1 MPEPFAPA
9 LGQTA
14 PAPGK
19 RLQFEGRL
27 LQFRGHSLQLPRKGI
42 SSWAIC
48 SSSWKKPPSPEPL
61 SPSPGKRLRLPAL
74 PSPAA
79 APGSGAEAGGG
90 AGRGGNVPR
99 SGGRRQS
106 GGSMERSCLPPL
118 EQEALEAWLDDHGD
132 FTRSYFVRKAT
143 REMVNA
149 WFAERVHTIPVC
161 KEGSKSQSAAACAC
175 HQPACAETTNSGTPA
190 RKISASEFDRPLRPI
205 FVKDSVGA
213 VSFLSDSEKKEQM
226 PLPSPRIET
235 SAGDQCSRLLELVK
249 DISSHL
255 DVTALCHKIFLHI
268 HELIAADRYSLFLVC
283 EDSSNEKFLV
293 SRLFDVAE
301 GSTLEEASNN
311 CIRLE
316 WNKGIVGH
324 VAAIG
329 QPLNIK
335 NAYEDPRFNAEVDQ
349 ITGYKTQSILCMPI
363 KNHREEVV
371 GVAQAINKKS
381 GIGGTFT
388 EQDEKDFA
396 AYLAFCGIVLHNAQL
411 YETSLLE
418 NRRNQVLLD
427 LASLIFEEQQ
437 SLEVILKKIAATII
451 SFMQVQRCTIFIVDE
466 DCTDSFSSVFHMEA
480 EELEDAAENL
490 KRDHDTNKIN
500 YMYAQYVKNTMEPLN
515 IPDVCK
521 DRRFPWTNDNAEN
534 VNQHIKSLLCTPIKN
549 GKKNKVI
556 GVCQLVNKMEENS
569 GKIKAFN
576 RNDEQFLEAF
586 VIFCGLGIQNT
597 QMYEAVERAM
607 AKQMV
612 TLEVLSY
619 HASAAEEETRELQAA
634 VVPSAQSLNLTDFYF
649 SDFELSDF
657 ETTLC
662 TIRMFT
668 DLNLVQNFQMKHEV
682 LCRWIL
688 SVKKNY
694 RKNVAYHNWRHAF
707 NTAQCMFAALKSGK
721 IQSKLTDLETLA
733 LLIATLSHDLDHRGV
748 NNSYIQRSEH
758 PLAQLYCHSIMEH
771 HHFDQCLMIL
781 NSPGNQILS
790 SLSIEEYKATLK
802 MIKQAI
808 LATDLALYI
817 KRRGE
822 FFELLRKKQF
832 NWEDPTQKELFLAML
847 MTACDL
853 SAITKPWPVQQR
865 IAELVATEFFDQGDK
880 ERKELNIEPTD
891 LMNREKKN
899 KIPSM
904 QVGFIDAV
912 CLQLY
917 EALTHVSEAC
927 YPLLDGCRKNRQKWQ
942 SLAEQQEKNL
952 INGESNQAKRN

>member
-1 MPEPFAPA
+1 M
-9 LGQTA
+9 
-14 PAPGK
+14 
-19 RLQFEGRL
+19 
-27 LQFRGHSLQLPRKGI
+27 LPK
-42 SSWAIC
+42 
-48 SSSWKKPPSPEPL
+48 
-61 SPSPGKRLRLPAL
+61 
-74 PSPAA
+74 
-79 APGSGAEAGGG
+79 
-90 AGRGGNVPR
+90 
-99 SGGRRQS
+99 
-106 GGSMERSCLPPL
+106 
-118 EQEALEAWLDDHGD
+118 
-132 FTRSYFVRKAT
+132 
-143 REMVNA
+143 MVNA

-161 KEGSKSQSAAACAC
+161 KEGVKGQAESCSCPL
-175 HQPACAETTNSGTPA
+175 QPSTRAESSVPGTPT

-205 FVKDSVGA
+205 VIKDSEGT
-213 VSFLSDSEKKEQM
+213 VSFLSDSDKKEQM
-226 PLPSPRIET
+226 PLTSPWFDNDE
-235 SAGDQCSRLLELVK
+235 GDQCSRLLELVK

-268 HELIAADRYSLFLVC
+268 HGLISADRYSLFLVC
-283 EDSSNEKFLV
+283 EDSSNDKFLI

-324 VAAIG
+324 VAALG
-329 QPLNIK
+329 EPLNIK
-335 NAYEDPRFNAEVDQ
+335 DAYE
-349 ITGYKTQSILCMPI
+349 
-363 KNHREEVV
+363 
-371 GVAQAINKKS
+371 
-381 GIGGTFT
+381 
-388 EQDEKDFA
+388 DFA

-418 NRRNQVLLD
+418 NKRNQVLLD

-451 SFMQVQRCTIFIVDE
+451 SFMQVQKCTIFIVDE
-466 DCTDSFSSVFHMEA
+466 DCSDSFSSVFHMEC
-480 EELEDAAENL
+480 EELEKASDTLTRERDAN
-490 KRDHDTNKIN
+490 RIN

-515 IPDVCK
+515 IPDVSK
-521 DRRFPWTNDNAEN
+521 DKRFPWTNENMGN
-534 VNQHIKSLLCTPIKN
+534 VNQQCIRSLLCTPIKN

-556 GVCQLVNKMEENS
+556 GVCQLVNKMEETT
-569 GKIKAFN
+569 GKVKPFN

-619 HASAAEEETRELQAA
+619 HASAAEEETRELQSLAAA
-634 VVPSAQSLNLTDFYF
+634 VVPSAQTLKITEFGF
-649 SDFELSDF
+649 SDFELSDLD
-657 ETTLC
+657 TALC

-668 DLNLVQNFQMKHEV
+668 DLNLVQSFQMKHEV

-707 NTAQCMFAALKSGK
+707 NTAQCMFAALKAGK
-721 IQSKLTDLETLA
+721 IQNRLTDLEILA
-733 LLIATLSHDLDHRGV
+733 LLIAALSHDLDHRGV

-790 SLSIEEYKATLK
+790 GLSIEEYKTTLK
-802 MIKQAI
+802 IIKQAI

-822 FFELLRKKQF
+822 FFELIRKNQF
-832 NWEDPTQKELFLAML
+832 NLEDPHQKELFLAML

-853 SAITKPWPVQQR
+853 SAITKPWPIQQR
-865 IAELVATEFFDQGDK
+865 IAELVATEFFDQGDR

-904 QVGFIDAV
+904 QVGFIDAI

-917 EALTHVSEAC
+917 EALTHVSEDC
-927 YPLLDGCRKNRQKWQ
+927 FPLLDGCRKNRQKWQ
-942 SLAEQQEKNL
+942 ALAEQQEKTL
-952 INGESNQAKRN
+952 INGESSQTKRN

>member
-1 MPEPFAPA
+1 MERA
-9 LGQTA
+9 G
-14 PAPGK
+14 
-19 RLQFEGRL
+19 
-27 LQFRGHSLQLPRKGI
+27 
-42 SSWAIC
+42 
-48 SSSWKKPPSPEPL
+48 
-61 SPSPGKRLRLPAL
+61 
-74 PSPAA
+74 
-79 APGSGAEAGGG
+79 PGSA
-90 AGRGGNVPR
+90 RPQ
-99 SGGRRQS
+99 RQWDQDS
-106 GGSMERSCLPPL
+106 V
-118 EQEALEAWLDDHGD
+118 EAWLDDHWD
-132 FTRSYFVRKAT
+132 FTFSYFVRKGTSSGSTISNAVPVAPLLPRPPLPRPWRGGEAGVGARPRST
-143 REMVNA
+143 QRQHHAGTFPEEMVNA

-161 KEGSKSQSAAACAC
+161 KEGIKGHTESCSCPL
-175 HQPACAETTNSGTPA
+175 QPSPRAESSVPGTPT

-205 FVKDSVGA
+205 VIKDSEGT
-213 VSFLSDSEKKEQM
+213 VSFLSDSDKKEQM
-226 PLPSPRIET
+226 PLTSPRFDNDE
-235 SAGDQCSRLLELVK
+235 GDQCSRLLELVK

-268 HELIAADRYSLFLVC
+268 HGLISADRYSLFLVC
-283 EDSSNEKFLV
+283 EDSSNDKFLI

-324 VAAIG
+324 VAAFG
-329 QPLNIK
+329 EPLNIK
-335 NAYEDPRFNAEVDQ
+335 DAYEDPRFNAEVDQ

-381 GIGGTFT
+381 GNGGTFT
-388 EQDEKDFA
+388 EKDEKDFA

-418 NRRNQVLLD
+418 NKRNQVLLD

-451 SFMQVQRCTIFIVDE
+451 SFMQVQKCTIFIVDE
-466 DCTDSFSSVFHMEA
+466 DCSDSFSSVFHMEC
-480 EELEDAAENL
+480 EELEKSSDTLTRERDAN
-490 KRDHDTNKIN
+490 RIN

-515 IPDVCK
+515 IPDVSK
-521 DRRFPWTNDNAEN
+521 DKRFPWTNEN
-534 VNQHIKSLLCTPIKN
+534 MGNINQQCIRSLLCTPIKN

-556 GVCQLVNKMEENS
+556 GVCQLVNKMEETT
-569 GKIKAFN
+569 GKVKAFN

-619 HASAAEEETRELQAA
+619 HASAAEEETRELQSLAAA
-634 VVPSAQSLNLTDFYF
+634 VVPSAQTLKITDFSF
-649 SDFELSDF
+649 SDFELSDL
-657 ETTLC
+657 ETALC

-682 LCRWIL
+682 LCKWIL

-707 NTAQCMFAALKSGK
+707 NTAQCMFAALKAGK
-721 IQSKLTDLETLA
+721 IQKRLTDLEILA
-733 LLIATLSHDLDHRGV
+733 LLIAALSHDLDHRGV

-781 NSPGNQILS
+781 NSP
-790 SLSIEEYKATLK
+790 
-802 MIKQAI
+802 
-808 LATDLALYI
+808 
-817 KRRGE
+817 
-822 FFELLRKKQF
+822 
-832 NWEDPTQKELFLAML
+832 
-847 MTACDL
+847 
-853 SAITKPWPVQQR
+853 
-865 IAELVATEFFDQGDK
+865 IAELVATEFFDQGDR
-880 ERKELNIEPTD
+880 ERKELNIEPAD

-904 QVGFIDAV
+904 QVGFIDAI

-917 EALTHVSEAC
+917 EALTHVSEDC
-927 YPLLDGCRKNRQKWQ
+927 FPLLDGCRKNRQKWQ
-942 SLAEQQEKNL
+942 ALAEQQEKTL
-952 INGESNQAKRN
+952 INGESSQTKRN

>member
-1 MPEPFAPA
+1 MPMSSFTDHLNRLCEALMDMMVSGSQLGNLPLKTSSEVWFPFIKSTK
-9 LGQTA
+9 Q
-14 PAPGK
+14 
-19 RLQFEGRL
+19 R
-27 LQFRGHSLQLPRKGI
+27 SLITREL
-42 SSWAIC
+42 
-48 SSSWKKPPSPEPL
+48 L
-61 SPSPGKRLRLPAL
+61 SPGP
-74 PSPAA
+74 
-79 APGSGAEAGGG
+79 
-90 AGRGGNVPR
+90 
-99 SGGRRQS
+99 
-106 GGSMERSCLPPL
+106 
-118 EQEALEAWLDDHGD
+118 
-132 FTRSYFVRKAT
+132 FRK
-143 REMVNA
+143 
-149 WFAERVHTIPVC
+149 
-161 KEGSKSQSAAACAC
+161 Q
-175 HQPACAETTNSGTPA
+175 
-190 RKISASEFDRPLRPI
+190 
-205 FVKDSVGA
+205 
-213 VSFLSDSEKKEQM
+213 
-226 PLPSPRIET
+226 
-235 SAGDQCSRLLELVK
+235 
-249 DISSHL
+249 
-255 DVTALCHKIFLHI
+255 
-268 HELIAADRYSLFLVC
+268 
-283 EDSSNEKFLV
+283 
-293 SRLFDVAE
+293 
-301 GSTLEEASNN
+301 
-311 CIRLE
+311 
-316 WNKGIVGH
+316 
-324 VAAIG
+324 
-329 QPLNIK
+329 
-335 NAYEDPRFNAEVDQ
+335 DPRFNAEVDQ

-381 GIGGTFT
+381 GCGGTFT

-451 SFMQVQRCTIFIVDE
+451 SFMQVQKCTIFIVDE
-466 DCTDSFSSVFHMEA
+466 DCSDSFSSVFHMGY
-480 EELEDAAENL
+480 EEIEDSSETH
-490 KRDHDTNKIN
+490 KRDNDTNQIN

-515 IPDVCK
+515 IPHVRQDK
-521 DRRFPWTNDNAEN
+521 RFPWTNEHSDCT
-534 VNQHIKSLLCTPIKN
+534 NQHIESLLCTPIKN

-556 GVCQLVNKMEENS
+556 GVCQLANKMEENS

-619 HASAAEEETRELQAA
+619 HASAAEDETRELQVTAAA
-634 VVPSAQSLNLTDFYF
+634 VVPSAQSLRLTDFYF
-649 SDFELSDF
+649 SDFELSDM
-657 ETTLC
+657 ETSLC

-668 DLNLVQNFQMKHEV
+668 DLNLVQNFQIKHEV

-688 SVKKNY
+688 SVRKNY

-721 IQSKLTDLETLA
+721 IQNKLTDVEVLS
-733 LLIATLSHDLDHRGV
+733 LLIAALSHDLDHRGV

-781 NSPGNQILS
+781 NTPGNQILS
-790 SLSIEEYKATLK
+790 ALSVEEYKTTLK
-802 MIKQAI
+802 IIKQAI
-808 LATDLALYI
+808 LATDLALYM

-822 FFELLRKKQF
+822 FFDLLRNNQF
-832 NWEDPTQKELFLAML
+832 SLQDPYQKELFLAML

-865 IAELVATEFFDQGDK
+865 IAELVAAEFFDQGDK

-904 QVGFIDAV
+904 QVGFIDAI

-917 EALTHVSEAC
+917 EALTYISEAC
-927 YPLLDGCRKNRQKWQ
+927 YPLLEGCRKNRQKWQ
-942 SLAEQQEKNL
+942 ALAEEQENNL
-952 INGESNQAKRN
+952 IIGESNQPKRN

>member
-1 MPEPFAPA
+1 
-9 LGQTA
+9 
-14 PAPGK
+14 
-19 RLQFEGRL
+19 
-27 LQFRGHSLQLPRKGI
+27 
-42 SSWAIC
+42 
-48 SSSWKKPPSPEPL
+48 
-61 SPSPGKRLRLPAL
+61 
-74 PSPAA
+74 
-79 APGSGAEAGGG
+79 
-90 AGRGGNVPR
+90 
-99 SGGRRQS
+99 
-106 GGSMERSCLPPL
+106 
-118 EQEALEAWLDDHGD
+118 
-132 FTRSYFVRKAT
+132 
-143 REMVNA
+143 MVNA
-149 WFAERVHTIPVC
+149 WFAERVHNIPVC
-161 KEGSKSQSAAACAC
+161 KEGIRGHTESCSCPLQQSPRAD
-175 HQPACAETTNSGTPA
+175 NSAPGTPA

-205 FVKDSVGA
+205 VVTDSEGT

-226 PLPSPRIET
+226 PLTSPRFDNDE
-235 SAGDQCSRLLELVK
+235 GDQCSRLLELVK

-268 HELIAADRYSLFLVC
+268 HGLISADRYSLFLVC
-283 EDSSNEKFLV
+283 EDSSNDKFLI

-324 VAAIG
+324 VAALG
-329 QPLNIK
+329 EPLNIK
-335 NAYEDPRFNAEVDQ
+335 DAYEDPRFNAEVDQ

-381 GIGGTFT
+381 GNGGTFT
-388 EQDEKDFA
+388 EKDEKSAEAPEFPPRYA
-396 AYLAFCGIVLHNAQL
+396 AKLRWAVRTGATQSVTYGVLTVSFTFHHCYRDPTLSKTHKSPAP
-411 YETSLLE
+411 SSALL
-418 NRRNQVLLD
+418 VLLD

-451 SFMQVQRCTIFIVDE
+451 SFMQVQKCTIFIVDE
-466 DCTDSFSSVFHMEA
+466 DCSDSFSSVFHMEC
-480 EELEDAAENL
+480 EELEKSSDTLTRERDA
-490 KRDHDTNKIN
+490 NKIN

-515 IPDVCK
+515 IPDISK
-521 DRRFPWTNDNAEN
+521 DKRFPWTNENTGN
-534 VNQHIKSLLCTPIKN
+534 VNQQCIRSLLCTPIKN

-556 GVCQLVNKMEENS
+556 GVCQLVNKMEENT
-569 GKIKAFN
+569 GKVKPFN

-619 HASAAEEETRELQAA
+619 HASAAEEETRELQSLAAA
-634 VVPSAQSLNLTDFYF
+634 VVPSAQTLKITDFSF
-649 SDFELSDF
+649 SDFELSDL
-657 ETTLC
+657 ETALC

-707 NTAQCMFAALKSGK
+707 NTAQCMFAALKAGK
-721 IQSKLTDLETLA
+721 IQNKLTDLEILA
-733 LLIATLSHDLDHRGV
+733 LLIAALSHDLDHRGV

-790 SLSIEEYKATLK
+790 GLSIEEYKTTLK
-802 MIKQAI
+802 IIKQAI

-822 FFELLRKKQF
+822 FFELIRKNQF
-832 NWEDPTQKELFLAML
+832 NLEDPHQKELFLAML

-853 SAITKPWPVQQR
+853 SAITKPWPIQQR
-865 IAELVATEFFDQGDK
+865 IAELVASEFFDQGDR

-904 QVGFIDAV
+904 QVGFIDAI

-917 EALTHVSEAC
+917 EALTHVSEGC
-927 YPLLDGCRKNRQKWQ
+927 FPLLDGCRKNRQKWQ
-942 SLAEQQEKNL
+942 ALAEQQEEVL
-952 INGESNQAKRN
+952 LNGESGQAQRN

>member
-1 MPEPFAPA
+1 MERA
-9 LGQTA
+9 G
-14 PAPGK
+14 
-19 RLQFEGRL
+19 
-27 LQFRGHSLQLPRKGI
+27 
-42 SSWAIC
+42 
-48 SSSWKKPPSPEPL
+48 
-61 SPSPGKRLRLPAL
+61 
-74 PSPAA
+74 
-79 APGSGAEAGGG
+79 PGSA
-90 AGRGGNVPR
+90 RPQQQWDQDSV
-99 SGGRRQS
+99 
-106 GGSMERSCLPPL
+106 
-118 EQEALEAWLDDHGD
+118 EAWLDDHWD
-132 FTRSYFVRKAT
+132 FTFSYFVRKGT

-161 KEGSKSQSAAACAC
+161 KEGIKGHTESCSCPL
-175 HQPACAETTNSGTPA
+175 QPSPRAESSVPGTPT

-205 FVKDSVGA
+205 VIKDSEGT
-213 VSFLSDSEKKEQM
+213 VSFLSDSDKKEQM
-226 PLPSPRIET
+226 PLTSPRFDNDE
-235 SAGDQCSRLLELVK
+235 GDQCSRLLELVK

-268 HELIAADRYSLFLVC
+268 HGLISADRYSLFLVC
-283 EDSSNEKFLV
+283 EDSSNDKFLI

-324 VAAIG
+324 VAAFG
-329 QPLNIK
+329 EPLNIK
-335 NAYEDPRFNAEVDQ
+335 DAYEDPRFNAEVDQ

-381 GIGGTFT
+381 GNGGTFT
-388 EQDEKDFA
+388 EKDEKDFA

-418 NRRNQVLLD
+418 NKRNQVLLD

-451 SFMQVQRCTIFIVDE
+451 SFMQVQKCTIFIVDE
-466 DCTDSFSSVFHMEA
+466 DCSDSFSSVFHMEC
-480 EELEDAAENL
+480 EELEKSSDTLTRERDAN
-490 KRDHDTNKIN
+490 RIN

-515 IPDVCK
+515 IPDVSK
-521 DRRFPWTNDNAEN
+521 DKRFPWTNEN
-534 VNQHIKSLLCTPIKN
+534 MGNINQQCIRSLLCTPIKN

-556 GVCQLVNKMEENS
+556 GVCQLVNKMEETT
-569 GKIKAFN
+569 GKVKAFN

-619 HASAAEEETRELQAA
+619 HASAAEEETRELQ
-634 VVPSAQSLNLTDFYF
+634 SLA
-649 SDFELSDF
+649 
-657 ETTLC
+657 
-662 TIRMFT
+662 
-668 DLNLVQNFQMKHEV
+668 V
-682 LCRWIL
+682 LCKWIL

-707 NTAQCMFAALKSGK
+707 NTAQCMFAALKAGK
-721 IQSKLTDLETLA
+721 IQKRLTDLEILA
-733 LLIATLSHDLDHRGV
+733 LLIAALSHDLDHRGV

-790 SLSIEEYKATLK
+790 GLSIEEYKTTLK
-802 MIKQAI
+802 IIKQAI

-822 FFELLRKKQF
+822 FFELIMKNQF
-832 NWEDPTQKELFLAML
+832 NLEDPHQKELFLAML

-853 SAITKPWPVQQR
+853 SAITKPWPIQQR
-865 IAELVATEFFDQGDK
+865 IAELVATEFFDQGDR
-880 ERKELNIEPTD
+880 ERKELNIEPAD

-904 QVGFIDAV
+904 QVGFIDAI

-917 EALTHVSEAC
+917 EALTHVSEDC
-927 YPLLDGCRKNRQKWQ
+927 FPLLDGCRKNRQKWQ
-942 SLAEQQEKNL
+942 ALAEQQEKTL
-952 INGESNQAKRN
+952 INGESSQTKRN

>member
-1 MPEPFAPA
+1 
-9 LGQTA
+9 
-14 PAPGK
+14 
-19 RLQFEGRL
+19 
-27 LQFRGHSLQLPRKGI
+27 
-42 SSWAIC
+42 
-48 SSSWKKPPSPEPL
+48 
-61 SPSPGKRLRLPAL
+61 
-74 PSPAA
+74 
-79 APGSGAEAGGG
+79 
-90 AGRGGNVPR
+90 
-99 SGGRRQS
+99 
-106 GGSMERSCLPPL
+106 
-118 EQEALEAWLDDHGD
+118 
-132 FTRSYFVRKAT
+132 
-143 REMVNA
+143 MVNA
-149 WFAERVHTIPVC
+149 WFAERVHAIPVC
-161 KEGSKSQSAAACAC
+161 KESNRGPPEPCAC
-175 HQPACAETTNSGTPA
+175 PVQQRSHTEISTPGTPT

-205 FVKDSVGA
+205 VVKDSEGT
-213 VSFLSDSEKKEQM
+213 VSFLSDTDKKEQM
-226 PLPSPRIET
+226 PLTPPRFENDE
-235 SAGDQCSRLLELVK
+235 GDQCARLLELVK

-268 HELIAADRYSLFLVC
+268 HGLIAADRYSLFLVC
-283 EDSSNEKFLV
+283 EDSSNDKFLV

-301 GSTLEEASNN
+301 GTTLEEASNN

-324 VAAIG
+324 VAALG
-329 QPLNIK
+329 EPLNIK
-335 NAYEDPRFNAEVDQ
+335 DAYEDPRFNAEVDQ
-349 ITGYKTQSILCMPI
+349 ITGYRTQSILCMPI

-381 GIGGTFT
+381 GNGGIFT
-388 EQDEKDFA
+388 EKDEKDFA

-451 SFMQVQRCTIFIVDE
+451 SFMQVQKCTIFIVDE
-466 DCTDSFSSVFHMEA
+466 DCSDSFSSVFHMEYQ
-480 EELEDAAENL
+480 ELEKASDTLMRE
-490 KRDHDTNKIN
+490 RDTSRVN

-515 IPDVCK
+515 ISDVSK
-521 DRRFPWTNDNAEN
+521 DRRFPWTNESTGA
-534 VNQHIKSLLCTPIKN
+534 VHPQCTRSLLCTPIKN

-569 GKIKAFN
+569 GLVKPFN

-619 HASAAEEETRELQAA
+619 HASAAEEETRELQSLAAA
-634 VVPSAQSLNLTDFYF
+634 VVPSAQTLRITDFTF
-649 SDFELSDF
+649 SDFELSDLD
-657 ETTLC
+657 TALC

-694 RKNVAYHNWRHAF
+694 RKHVAYHNWRHAF
-707 NTAQCMFAALKSGK
+707 NTAQCMFAALKAGK
-721 IQSKLTDLETLA
+721 IQNKLTDLEILA
-733 LLIATLSHDLDHRGV
+733 LLIAALSHDLDHRGV

-790 SLSIEEYKATLK
+790 GLSIDEYKTTLRI
-802 MIKQAI
+802 IKQAI

-822 FFELLRKKQF
+822 FFELIRKKQF
-832 NWEDPTQKELFLAML
+832 NLEDPHQKELFLAML

-853 SAITKPWPVQQR
+853 SAITKPWPIQQR

-880 ERKELNIEPTD
+880 ERKELNIEPAD

-904 QVGFIDAV
+904 QVGFIDAI

-917 EALTHVSEAC
+917 EALAQVSEDC
-927 YPLLDGCRKNRQKWQ
+927 SPLLDGCRKNRQQWQ
-942 SLAEQQEKNL
+942 ALAEQQETMQ
-952 INGESNQAKRN
+952 INWENSHAKRN